1 MNNNPLITF
10 STTPDGE
17 WSYRITPEGNRSH
30 LLQFLVRSCPEQLP
44 PARQLLSKLCAIG
57 YLLKPE
63 KDRDFSPAV
72 VGVSPNPEAGQSLFG
87 DIIAALLPTARFSGE
102 ETRNI
107 HLPSAWIRISDNSR
121 VVFLDRLPRDFY
133 FDCLFSYIT
142 GVWSFEIPR
151 DARLVMPD
159 FELPLNHLSGAL
171 VQAFDFKRGPK
182 IYIAASAP
190 IIGVSPS
197 FEDRQWTL
205 PFPDSAPSVPDGH
218 PLPGF
223 APGQEALTSA
233 LVRQCGEL
241 YRLFGYV
248 PVPPHPRTH
257 DIRICLREQKGGRP

>member
-1 MNNNPLITF
+1 
-10 STTPDGE
+10 
-17 WSYRITPEGNRSH
+17 
-30 LLQFLVRSCPEQLP
+30 
-44 PARQLLSKLCAIG
+44 
-57 YLLKPE
+57 
-63 KDRDFSPAV
+63 
-72 VGVSPNPEAGQSLFG
+72 
-87 DIIAALLPTARFSGE
+87 
-102 ETRNI
+102 
-107 HLPSAWIRISDNSR
+107 
-121 VVFLDRLPRDFY
+121 
-133 FDCLFSYIT
+133 
-142 GVWSFEIPR
+142 
-151 DARLVMPD
+151 MPD

-171 VQAFDFKRGPK
+171 VEAFDFKRGPK